1 MPVRF
6 PLKFNFPP
14 RLLPPESGRWL
25 PSISG
30 SRWLAAISASR
41 WLLPLGIAVGAH
53 ALWLSGSSVAE
64 RPRQPAP
71 RLQVTDNT
79 PELLRFSSGARQPM
93 ALAASLST
101 IELPFGNSL
110 PLPPPPPPPPPSP
123 LESSAPQGRR
133 PVAAVAAGPRS
144 SASSAASSGLTWG
157 VVPAVAT
164 GLPATAATALE
175 LAALL
180 NAGAERTS
188 AGTAE
193 GTAEVPAAAA
203 ERPAKADAFNKADAD
218 KAASSALARR
228 HLRLDANANRPYR
241 LLWDTGSAASSRP
254 ESLSDLPE
262 GVEIRRLPLA
272 AAQAMGLSKPH
283 GITVKSPTGLLLL
296 WVQGDQLWLV
306 RQPAAVAKP
315 AA

>member
-1 MPVRF
+1 MRF

-14 RLLPPESGRWL
+14 RHLPPESG
-25 PSISG
+25 
-30 SRWLAAISASR
+30 RWLAAISASR

-64 RPRQPAP
+64 RPRPPAP

-110 PLPPPPPPPPPSP
+110 PLPPPPPPPP
-123 LESSAPQGRR
+123 LESSAPQGGR

-144 SASSAASSGLTWG
+144 AASSGVSSGPSSGLAWG
-157 VVPAVAT
+157 VVPAVAP

-180 NAGAERTS
+180 NAKAERTA

-193 GTAEVPAAAA
+193 GPAEVTPALA
-203 ERPAKADAFNKADAD
+203 ERPANAHAN

-228 HLRLDANANRPYR
+228 HLRLDANTNRPYQ
-241 LLWDTGSAASSRP
+241 LLWDTGSAASSQP
-254 ESLSDLPE
+254 ESLADLPE
-262 GVEIRRLPLA
+262 GVEVRRLPLA

-306 RQPAAVAKP
+306 RQPGAVAKP